1 MPEGPETRRMADKIG
16 SALIN
21 KKIDSI
27 NYFHPSLKGL
37 NRTKVIII
45 EVTSRGKAVVIRF
58 NNGMSIISHNQLYGR
73 WTTNYL
79 KTKIKHNR
87 KLRIE
92 FCVNNKAIRLW
103 SATDIK
109 YLKTMDENSHNY
121 IKNLGPD
128 VLDETTTYDVILKRL
143 VDKKFKNRNLA
154 GLLLN
159 QNFIAGL
166 GNYLRSEI
174 LFYSKIM
181 YDKKPKDLN
190 LDEKNSLSKNIKDIS
205 IRSYKQKGKT
215 LFEDDLML
223 KYLDSSVKRRRFMV
237 FARENLRCF
246 ICNSKIKK
254 EYISS
259 RRIYYCTVCQR

>member
-21 KKIDSI
+21 KKIDYI
-27 NYFHPSLKGL
+27 NFFHPSLKGL
-37 NRTKVIII
+37 KKTNLIIN

-58 NNGMSIISHNQLYGR
+58 NNGISIITHNQLYGR

-92 FCVNNKAIRLW
+92 FCVEKKAIRLW

-109 YLKTMDENSHNY
+109 YLKTNDEQNHHY

-128 VLDETTTYDVILKRL
+128 ILDDTTTYNVIFKRL
-143 VDKKFKNRNLA
+143 EDIKFKNRNLA

-181 YDKKPKDLN
+181 YNKKPKDLDI
-190 LDEKNSLSKNIKDIS
+190 DEKNLLSKNIKDVS

-215 LFEDDLML
+215 IFENDLML
-223 KYLDSSVKRRRFMV
+223 KYLDKTVRNRRFMV
-237 FARENLRCF
+237 FARKNLRCYV
-246 ICNSKIKK
+246 CNSKINK

-259 RRIYYCTVCQR
+259 RRIYYCITCQR

>member
-1 MPEGPETRRMADKIG
+1 M
-16 SALIN
+16 SLI
-21 KKIDSI
+21 
-27 NYFHPSLKGL
+27 
-37 NRTKVIII
+37 T
-45 EVTSRGKAVVIRF
+45 
-58 NNGMSIISHNQLYGR
+58 HNQLYGR

-92 FCVNNKAIRLW
+92 FCVDNKAIRLW

-109 YLKTMDENSHNY
+109 YLKTMDENNHHY

-128 VLDETTTYDVILKRL
+128 VLDESTTYDVIFKRL
-143 VDKKFKNRNLA
+143 IDKKFKNRNLA

-237 FARENLRCF
+237 FARKNLRCF